1 VSRPRS
7 PDTIGLGFNARLLQ
21 FAETRGWNRYA
32 VELLAEL
39 PACGIEPILY
49 SDRPIY
55 THHLARLGDVAN
67 SVRISPRLPYLVWEQ
82 AWLPWACRLDRV
94 DVLHSPYHFGLPWFK
109 PCPMVLTL
117 HDAIDWAFG
126 GNRRGDYRSRFHQ
139 WVARTRADRI
149 VTVSQHSRGDLTRY
163 LHVSPSK
170 ITVIP
175 EAADARFSQVP
186 DKEDRVRVR
195 GLIDWDGPYLFY
207 IGGWENRKN
216 LPFLIRAFAEA
227 GLEGVALVL
236 GGGKDELR
244 GELHEMAKCS
254 GVQDRVRM
262 PGYVPDAKLPA
273 LYAEALAFVY
283 PSAYEGFGLQLCEAM
298 AAGCPTLA
306 ARATSLPEVLGDG
319 GETFSLESPTE
330 LANLIRR
337 VAMEP
342 DFRERLVQKAQARS
356 TAFSWRKTAEAMA
369 EVYRELISSPSQLR
383 GMVS

>member
-1 VSRPRS
+1 VSRGRS
-7 PDTIGLGFNARLLQ
+7 SGTIRLGFNARLLQ

-39 PACGIEPILY
+39 PGSGVEPILY
-49 SDRPIY
+49 SDRPI
-55 THHLARLGDVAN
+55 HANHLARLEDVVK
-67 SVRISPRLPYLVWEQ
+67 SVRISPRLPYFAWEQ

-94 DVLHSPYHFGLPWFK
+94 EVLHSPYHFGLPWFK

-126 GNRRGDYRSRFHQ
+126 ENPPHDWRSRFHQ

-149 VTVSQHSRGDLTRY
+149 VTVSQYSRADLTRH

-175 EAADARFSQVP
+175 EAADVRFSQSP
-186 DKEDRVRVR
+186 DKEDRVRAR
-195 GLIDWDGPYLFY
+195 GLIDWNGPYLFY

-227 GLEGVALVL
+227 SLEGVALVL
-236 GGGKDELR
+236 GGGKDEQR
-244 GELHEMAKCS
+244 SELSDLAKCS
-254 GVQDRVRM
+254 GVQDRVQLL
-262 PGYVPDAKLPA
+262 GYVPDADLPA

-319 GETFSLESPTE
+319 GETFSLDSPTE
-330 LANLIRR
+330 LANLFRR
-337 VAMEP
+337 VALEAG
-342 DFRERLVQKAQARS
+342 FRDGLVQRAHMRS
-356 TAFSWRKTAEAMA
+356 TAFSWRKTAEATA
-369 EVYRELISSPSQLR
+369 KVYREPITSPSR
-383 GMVS
+383 TRAGY